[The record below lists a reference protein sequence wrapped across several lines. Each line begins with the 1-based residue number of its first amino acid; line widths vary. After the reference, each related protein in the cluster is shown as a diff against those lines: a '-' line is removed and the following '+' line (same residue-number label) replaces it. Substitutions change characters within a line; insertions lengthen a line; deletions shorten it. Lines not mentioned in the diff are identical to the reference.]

1 MIQNPNA
8 QPALV
13 ALNLISEN
21 GEVRQTVNLRIP
33 PEGSVVESVTS
44 DVLFPEIEL
53 DPLDYLSG
61 TSNVGVIPIQVLGR
75 RGSQLTA
82 LHGQDAG
89 RFSGVLYAAQYAS
102 GGGYRSYISVV
113 NLDPWEGIVRVT
125 LVGDGNQPETTRVL
139 KIPARGKIRIDDKIL
154 FPGGLPERIQGYLSI
169 DANVNQTG
177 YLHIEEADSG
187 RFGSVLPLISQLQS
201 SMVFSQ
207 LASNRTYFT
216 GIAIVNPNSANATA
230 TLSVHDPDGHLVAST
245 TLALPARGRIVR
257 VLTEYFPALAAIER
271 STGYVRLESD
281 LGLASF
287 ALFGTKDFSVL
298 SSVPAQGIR

>member
-1 MIQNPNA
+1 
-8 QPALV
+8 
-13 ALNLISEN
+13 
-21 GEVRQTVNLRIP
+21 
-33 PEGSVVESVTS
+33 
-44 DVLFPEIEL
+44 
-53 DPLDYLSG
+53 
-61 TSNVGVIPIQVLGR
+61 
-75 RGSQLTA
+75 
-82 LHGQDAG
+82 
-89 RFSGVLYAAQYAS
+89 
-102 GGGYRSYISVV
+102 V

-125 LVGDGNQPETTRVL
+125 LVGDGNQPGTTRVL